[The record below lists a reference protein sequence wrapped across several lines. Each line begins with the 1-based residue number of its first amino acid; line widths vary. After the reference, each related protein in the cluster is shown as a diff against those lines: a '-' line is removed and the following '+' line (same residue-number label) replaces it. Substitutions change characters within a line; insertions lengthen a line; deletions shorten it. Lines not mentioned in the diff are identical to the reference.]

1 MTDSHFIGWEQ
12 AIIGIFTTQGISIS
26 CCHLKNKTVLA
37 KMFPVYS
44 VYLKWS
50 DREEKPMEEWG
61 VSNKKDNPGDSKNFW
76 DFL

>member
-1 MTDSHFIGWEQ
+1 
-12 AIIGIFTTQGISIS
+12 
-26 CCHLKNKTVLA
+26 
-37 KMFPVYS
+37 MFPVYS

-61 VSNKKDNPGDSKNFW
+61 ISNKKDNPGDSKNFC